1 MSQDFNVKGQIID
14 KMMVYVEPD
23 CRSCEKVKMT
33 VEKMYRQK
41 LIMDLLIINR
51 TEQPELC
58 NDAGIVIYPAVFIDG
73 ELTFY
78 GEFSIEDALKYT
90 KPSSG

>member
-1 MSQDFNVKGQIID
+1 MNQDFNVNSQIID

-23 CRSCEKVKMT
+23 CKSCEKVKIT

-41 LIMDLLIINR
+41 LITNLLIINR
-51 TEQPELC
+51 TEYPELC
-58 NDAGIVIYPAVFIDG
+58 SDAGIVIYPAVFIDG

-78 GEFSIEDALKYT
+78 GEFSIEDALKYA